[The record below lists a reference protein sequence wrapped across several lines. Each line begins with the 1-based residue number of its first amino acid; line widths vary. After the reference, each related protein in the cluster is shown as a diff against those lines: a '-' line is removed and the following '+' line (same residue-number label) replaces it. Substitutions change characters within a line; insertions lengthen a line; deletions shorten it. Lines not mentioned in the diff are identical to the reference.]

1 MSPCNYNGDLLVTRD
16 FYQQLCISKSDF
28 WVLVKRSTILCIP
41 YCVYTEQKYERL
53 QSKISQD
60 KLFYL
65 KLLPRKIGS
74 WIYKIEFSINTFQN
88 NIT

>member
-16 FYQQLCISKSDF
+16 FNQQLCISKSDF
-28 WVLVKRSTILCIP
+28 WVLVKRSTILC
-41 YCVYTEQKYERL
+41 L
-53 QSKISQD
+53 QRTKVRKISQD